1 MHPHRLKPERY
12 LSYCVCME
20 SETLINP
27 VSERMSQVESVF
39 FDANPSLRQ
48 FTDNA
53 TRMSDQIQ
61 RAQQK
66 EGKKLKASKMTPVDS
81 ADLSTETEFMSD
93 DMMGD
98 MDPDQFRGRRSPS
111 FFRQDDSAEDEQK
124 KNGPEGENKA
134 STHVQTES
142 FRKKAPDESMRPEV
156 QHIQPQETHRI
167 AEYEPGQQEN
177 IDSPQEEKSPSQR
190 MTAREDCLVSKQ
202 DASIDKRE
210 TIEVTRQQKASSS
223 SKSNSASS
231 VNDKDAGKSNTGE
244 ASGRSSSHSSL
255 LAWDDEFIIAD
266 PQKRDVMEEEEQCE
280 APSYES
286 LDLPSDESDEE
297 IRISQLLDDI
307 MAAPVS
313 EETRYKISELLTPFG
328 GKVMKLFHHF
338 GSRIL
343 VLSRDQNL
351 SAFVP
356 PQLFNSH
363 PDTCRD
369 AYIPELK
376 LCVFAEEHIDS
387 GDVPFITPRFY
398 FAIAFDNALG
408 KDDFASL
415 KSAAVLS
422 NYKSCLEGEPG
433 HQFVDRFSSLSPVHY
448 FAQAVE
454 SYLNEE
460 KRENWLCCREELYDS
475 DRSMFLYVEYL
486 FREINRSYSSV
497 SLEPHRE

>member
-1 MHPHRLKPERY
+1 
-12 LSYCVCME
+12 ME
-20 SETLINP
+20 SI
-27 VSERMSQVESVF
+27 F

-66 EGKKLKASKMTPVDS
+66 EGKKVKTSKMTPVDS
-81 ADLSTETEFMSD
+81 ADLSTESEFLSD

-111 FFRQDDSAEDEQK
+111 FFQNDDSSNDEGK
-124 KNGPEGENKA
+124 KKGSEGEEKS
-134 STHVQTES
+134 STEISGES
-142 FRKKAPDESMRPEV
+142 FRNDERARIPPVSGESVMPEV
-156 QHIQPQETHRI
+156 RQMPSQETRQVSGS
-167 AEYEPGQQEN
+167 EPVHQEN
-177 IDSPQEEKSPSQR
+177 TETPPEEKTSSR
-190 MTAREDCLVSKQ
+190 GMTAKGDGLASKHHP
-202 DASIDKRE
+202 SGEKRE
-210 TIEVTRQQKASSS
+210 TTDISKPRKAPVS
-223 SKSNSASS
+223 SKSDSASS
-231 VNDKDAGKSNTGE
+231 IREKDTKKENTAEPPHG
-244 ASGRSSSHSSL
+244 SHSHTSL

-266 PQKRDVMEEEEQCE
+266 PQKRDVVDEEEQSE
-280 APSYES
+280 AQGFES
-286 LDLPSDESDEE
+286 LDLPSEESDED

-307 MAAPVS
+307 MAAPVN
-313 EETRYKISELLTPFG
+313 EETKVKMCELLTPFG
-328 GKVMKLFHHF
+328 VRVMRLFREF
-338 GSRIL
+338 SSRIL
-343 VLSRDQNL
+343 VLARDQNL
-351 SAFVP
+351 STFLP
-356 PQLFNSH
+356 SH
-363 PDTCRD
+363 FFHSSLDTCRA

-376 LCVFAEEHIDS
+376 MCVFAEEHIDES
-387 GDVPFITPRFY
+387 DMPFISPRFY
-398 FAIAFDNALG
+398 YAVAFDNALG

-460 KRENWLCCREELYDS
+460 KKEHLLCCREELYDS

-486 FREINRSYSSV
+486 FREINRDYSSKP
-497 SLEPHRE
+497 LK

>member
-1 MHPHRLKPERY
+1 M
-12 LSYCVCME
+12 
-20 SETLINP
+20 
-27 VSERMSQVESVF
+27 ESVF

-48 FTDNA
+48 LTDNA
-53 TRMSDQIQ
+53 TRSSDQIQ

-66 EGKKLKASKMTPVDS
+66 ESKKVKATKMTPVDS
-81 ADLSTETEFMSD
+81 ADLSTETEFMSN

-111 FFRQDDSAEDEQK
+111 FFQQDDSAQDEEK
-124 KNGPEGENKA
+124 KKGPEEENKS
-134 STHVQTES
+134 STPVQGES
-142 FRKKAPDESMRPEV
+142 FQKDGPAHISQASGGSVKPDTRQIE
-156 QHIQPQETHRI
+156 QQETQRI
-167 AEYEPGQQEN
+167 AGCEPGQQER
-177 IDSPQEEKSPSQR
+177 IDTPQEEKASSR
-190 MTAREDCLVSKQ
+190 GMTAKGDGLASKQ
-202 DASIDKRE
+202 DISRDKRE
-210 TIEVTRQQKASSS
+210 TIEVSRPQKESAS
-223 SKSNSASS
+223 SKSDPASS
-231 VNDKDAGKSNTGE
+231 VKDENTKKDNTGTS
-244 ASGRSSSHSSL
+244 SGRPSSHTSL

-266 PQKRDVMEEEEQCE
+266 PQKRDVMEEEAQCE
-280 APSYES
+280 APSFES
-286 LDLPSDESDEE
+286 LDLPSDETDEE
-297 IRISQLLDDI
+297 IRISQLLDDM

-313 EETRYKISELLTPFG
+313 EEIKYKICELLTPFG
-328 GKVMKLFHHF
+328 GRVMKLFHEF

-351 SAFVP
+351 SAFIP
-356 PQLFNSH
+356 PQFFRSP

-369 AYIPELK
+369 AYIPGLK
-376 LCVFAEEHIDS
+376 LCVFAEEHID
-387 GDVPFITPRFY
+387 GNDMPFITPRFY
-398 FAIAFDNALG
+398 YAVAFDNALG

-460 KRENWLCCREELYDS
+460 KREQWLCCREELYDS

-486 FREINRSYSSV
+486 FREINRNYGSV
-497 SLEPHRE
+497 SLKQRGE